1 MDMGSDYIFRKAS
14 FGGFNRDDVISYIN
28 QSKLNEEKLNL
39 LIKEKD
45 NEINLLRQQLS
56 DAETEKNNIIKDCEE
71 KLSALNESHIS
82 EIESIKNE
90 YEEKIQNGILADRS
104 AEERV
109 GSAMIDV
116 RRYAD
121 LLIQETCTKIEKMSD
136 DADNATAKTLS
147 RVLDISAGIQT
158 FSDKLNSI
166 LKDILEENESIC
178 KELTGFK
185 GTLRL
190 PFEEASGKV
199 QTDILGD

>member
-1 MDMGSDYIFRKAS
+1 MSSDFIFRKAS

-28 QSKLNEEKLNL
+28 NMKLNEDTLKTQ
-39 LIKEKD
+39 IAEKD
-45 NEINLLRQQLS
+45 NLITELNEKIAYNQN
-56 DAETEKNNIIKDCEE
+56 ETDQIKKEYEE
-71 KLSALNESHIS
+71 KIIQLNESHIN

-90 YEEKIQNGILADRS
+90 YEEKIKNGILADRS

-121 LLIQETCTKIEKMSD
+121 LLIQETCDKIEKMSD

-147 RVLDISAGIQT
+147 RVLDISSGIQT

-166 LKDILEENESIC
+166 LKDILEENETIC

-190 PFEEASGKV
+190 PFDEASGKI
-199 QTDILGD
+199 QADLLGE

>member
-1 MDMGSDYIFRKAS
+1 MGSDYIFRKAS

-71 KLSALNESHIS
+71 KLSALKESHIS

-121 LLIQETCTKIEKMSD
+121 LLIQETCTKIEKMSN

-166 LKDILEENESIC
+166 LKDILDENESIC

>member
-1 MDMGSDYIFRKAS
+1 MPSDFIFRKAT
-14 FGGFNRDDVISYIN
+14 FGGFNRDDVISYLNSRKNEEDNLTN
-28 QSKLNEEKLNL
+28 QLNEKNTQITELNEKINSAKEEKEQI
-39 LIKEKD
+39 IKEY
-45 NEINLLRQQLS
+45 
-56 DAETEKNNIIKDCEE
+56 EE
-71 KLSALNESHIS
+71 KIALLNESHIN

-90 YEEKIQNGILADRS
+90 YEEKLQNGILADRS

-121 LLIQETCTKIEKMSD
+121 LLIQETCDKIEKMSD

-147 RVLDISAGIQT
+147 RVLDISSGIQT

-166 LKDILEENESIC
+166 LKDILEENEAIC

-190 PFEEASGKV
+190 PFDEASGKI
-199 QTDILGD
+199 QADLLGE

>member
-1 MDMGSDYIFRKAS
+1 MSSDFIFRKAS

-28 QSKLNEEKLNL
+28 NMKLNEDTLRAQ
-39 LIKEKD
+39 IAEKD
-45 NEINLLRQQLS
+45 NLIAELNEKIACNQN
-56 DAETEKNNIIKDCEE
+56 ETEQIKKEYEE
-71 KLSALNESHIS
+71 KIIQLNESHIN

-121 LLIQETCTKIEKMSD
+121 LLIQETCDKIDKISD

-147 RVLDISAGIQT
+147 RVLDISSGIQT

-166 LKDILEENESIC
+166 LKDILEENETIC

-190 PFEEASGKV
+190 PFDEASGKI
-199 QTDILGD
+199 QADLLGE

>member
-1 MDMGSDYIFRKAS
+1 MASDFIFRKAT
-14 FGGFNRDDVISYIN
+14 FGGFNRDDVINYIN
-28 QSKLNEEKLNL
+28 QVKMNEEKLGL
-39 LIKEKD
+39 SLKEKEE
-45 NEINLLRQQLS
+45 EINLLRQQLS
-56 DAETEKNNIIKDCEE
+56 DAESINESLKNEYEE
-71 KLSALNESHIS
+71 KISTLNESHIN
-82 EIESIKNE
+82 ELESIKNE

-121 LLIQETCTKIEKMSD
+121 LLIQETCDKIEKMSD

-147 RVLDISAGIQT
+147 RVLDISSGIQT

-166 LKDILEENESIC
+166 LKDILEENENIC

-190 PFEEASGKV
+190 PFDEASGKI
-199 QTDILGD
+199 QADLLGE

>member
-1 MDMGSDYIFRKAS
+1 MSSDFIFRKAS

-28 QSKLNEEKLNL
+28 NMKLNEDTLRAQ
-39 LIKEKD
+39 IAEKD
-45 NEINLLRQQLS
+45 NLIAELNEKITCNQN
-56 DAETEKNNIIKDCEE
+56 ETEQIKKEYEE
-71 KLSALNESHIS
+71 KIIQLNESHIN

-121 LLIQETCTKIEKMSD
+121 LLIQETCDKIEKMSD

-147 RVLDISAGIQT
+147 RVLDISSGIQT

-166 LKDILEENESIC
+166 LKDILEENETIC

-190 PFEEASGKV
+190 PFDEASGKI
-199 QTDILGD
+199 QADLLGE

>member
-1 MDMGSDYIFRKAS
+1 MSSDFIFRKAS

-28 QSKLNEEKLNL
+28 NMKLNEDTLRAQ
-39 LIKEKD
+39 IAEKD
-45 NEINLLRQQLS
+45 NLIAELNEKIVCNQN
-56 DAETEKNNIIKDCEE
+56 ETEQIKKEYEE
-71 KLSALNESHIS
+71 KIIQLNESHIN

-121 LLIQETCTKIEKMSD
+121 LLIQETCDKIEKMSD

-147 RVLDISAGIQT
+147 RVLDISSGIQT

-166 LKDILEENESIC
+166 LKDILEENETIC

-190 PFEEASGKV
+190 PFDEASGKI
-199 QTDILGD
+199 QADLLGE

>member
-1 MDMGSDYIFRKAS
+1 MGADYIFRKAS
-14 FGGFNRDDVISYIN
+14 FGGFNRDDVINYIN

-56 DAETEKNNIIKDCEE
+56 DAETEKNDIIKDCEE
-71 KLSALNESHIS
+71 KISALNESHIN

-166 LKDILEENESIC
+166 LKDILDENESIC

>member
-1 MDMGSDYIFRKAS
+1 MSSDFIFRKAS

-28 QSKLNEEKLNL
+28 NMKLNEDTLRAQ
-39 LIKEKD
+39 IAEKD
-45 NEINLLRQQLS
+45 NLI
-56 DAETEKNNIIKDCEE
+56 AELNEKIACNQNETDQIKKEYEE
-71 KLSALNESHIS
+71 KIIQLNESHIN

-121 LLIQETCTKIEKMSD
+121 LLIQETCDKIEKMSD

-147 RVLDISAGIQT
+147 RVLDISSGIQT

-166 LKDILEENESIC
+166 LKDILEENETIC

-190 PFEEASGKV
+190 PFDEASGKI
-199 QTDILGD
+199 QADLLGE

>member
-1 MDMGSDYIFRKAS
+1 MGSDYIFRKAS

>member
-1 MDMGSDYIFRKAS
+1 MSSDFIFRKAT

-28 QSKLNEEKLNL
+28 NQKINEDNL
-39 LIKEKD
+39 TTQ
-45 NEINLLRQQLS
+45 IN
-56 DAETEKNNIIKDCEE
+56 EKNNLITQLNEKITCAQEEKEQIIKEYEE
-71 KLSALNESHIS
+71 KIALFNESHIN

-121 LLIQETCTKIEKMSD
+121 LLIQETCDKIEKMSD

-147 RVLDISAGIQT
+147 RVLDISSGIQT

-166 LKDILEENESIC
+166 LKDILEENENIC

-190 PFEEASGKV
+190 PFDEASGKI
-199 QTDILGD
+199 QADLLGE

>member
-14 FGGFNRDDVISYIN
+14 FGGFNRDDVINYIN

-166 LKDILEENESIC
+166 LKDILDENESIC

>member
-1 MDMGSDYIFRKAS
+1 MSSDFIFRKAT

-28 QSKLNEEKLNL
+28 TIKQNEDKLTSEINEKSNLINELNEKLTCEQEEREK
-39 LIKEKD
+39 IKKEYEDK
-45 NEINLLRQQLS
+45 ISQ
-56 DAETEKNNIIKDCEE
+56 
-71 KLSALNESHIS
+71 LNESHIN
-82 EIESIKNE
+82 EIERIKNE

-121 LLIQETCTKIEKMSD
+121 LLIQETCDKINKMSD

-147 RVLDISAGIQT
+147 RVLDISSGIQT

-166 LKDILEENESIC
+166 LKDILEENENIC

-190 PFEEASGKV
+190 PFDEASGKI
-199 QTDILGD
+199 QADLIED

>member
-1 MDMGSDYIFRKAS
+1 MPSDFIFRKAS
-14 FGGFNRDDVISYIN
+14 FGGFNRDDVIAYIN
-28 QSKLNEEKLNL
+28 SMKLNEEKLTSEINEKDN
-39 LIKEKD
+39 LIKELNEKLAD
-45 NEINLLRQQLS
+45 CNNKNEQIKTEYEEKISELNKCHINEIECIR
-56 DAETEKNNIIKDCEE
+56 
-71 KLSALNESHIS
+71 
-82 EIESIKNE
+82 NE
-90 YEEKIQNGILADRS
+90 YEEKIPNGILADRS

-121 LLIQETCTKIEKMSD
+121 LLIQETCDKIEKMSD

-147 RVLDISAGIQT
+147 RVLDISSGIQT

-166 LKDILEENESIC
+166 LKDILEENETIC

-190 PFEEASGKV
+190 PFDEASGKI
-199 QTDILGD
+199 QADLLGE

>member
-1 MDMGSDYIFRKAS
+1 MGSDYIFRKAS

-56 DAETEKNNIIKDCEE
+56 DAETEKNNIIKECEE

-166 LKDILEENESIC
+166 LKDILDENESIC

>member
-1 MDMGSDYIFRKAS
+1 MGSDYIFRKAS
-14 FGGFNRDDVISYIN
+14 FGGFNRDDVINYIN

-166 LKDILEENESIC
+166 LKDILDENESIC

>member
-1 MDMGSDYIFRKAS
+1 MSSDFIFRKAT

-28 QSKLNEEKLNL
+28 NQKINEDNL
-39 LIKEKD
+39 TTQ
-45 NEINLLRQQLS
+45 IN
-56 DAETEKNNIIKDCEE
+56 EKNNLITELNEKITCAQEEKEHIIKEYEE
-71 KLSALNESHIS
+71 KIALLNESHIN

-121 LLIQETCTKIEKMSD
+121 LLIQETCDKIEKMSD

-147 RVLDISAGIQT
+147 RVLDISSGIQT

-166 LKDILEENESIC
+166 LKDILEENENIC

-190 PFEEASGKV
+190 PFDEASGKI
-199 QTDILGD
+199 QADLLGE

>member
-1 MDMGSDYIFRKAS
+1 MASDFIFRKAA
-14 FGGFNRDDVISYIN
+14 FGGFNRDDVIRYIN
-28 QSKLNEEKLNL
+28 EIKQNEVKLTN
-39 LIKEKD
+39 LIKEQTDEITNLKEQLTSAQAAAQTAEED
-45 NEINLLRQQLS
+45 YKMRTGELIESHNNEIER
-56 DAETEKNNIIKDCEE
+56 
-71 KLSALNESHIS
+71 
-82 EIESIKNE
+82 IKNE

-121 LLIQETCTKIEKMSD
+121 LLIQETCEKIEKMSD

-147 RVLDISAGIQT
+147 RVLDISSGIQT

-166 LKDILEENESIC
+166 LKDILEENENIC

-185 GTLRL
+185 GTLKL
-190 PFEEASGKV
+190 PYDEAAGKI
-199 QTDILGD
+199 QADIFGE